1 MPLKPSLPYARFAP
15 KGIPLPL
22 DACRPWQFVEGR
34 DGNGF
39 VYVFETESWEVY
51 DPKQHET
58 TERNPFGVLPRAAT
72 GRRVLE
78 ILFADLPRPWY
89 FLGRREFVEERLV
102 PRVRRLELGL
112 DDDLE
117 GAAETEIARVYG
129 PEPRAEAEAGA
140 WEDALRELAQDAAE
154 AAGLV

>member
-22 DACRPWQFVEGR
+22 EACRPWQFVEGR

-39 VYVFETESWEVY
+39 VYVFETES
-51 DPKQHET
+51 
-58 TERNPFGVLPRAAT
+58 
-72 GRRVLE
+72 
-78 ILFADLPRPWY
+78 
-89 FLGRREFVEERLV
+89 
-102 PRVRRLELGL
+102 
-112 DDDLE
+112 
-117 GAAETEIARVYG
+117 ARVYG